1 MRYKSGLA
9 GYLVWAIVPAL
20 LLIRWQGKFVR
31 DSVQLAR
38 YTPPPEV
45 VALAKQANMSEDGRR
60 AFYLTTP
67 TIEAKKVGLK
77 LCDSHSTEKTV
88 ILGCYVSSKGIFI
101 QKVTDKRLA
110 GTMQVTAAHEML
122 HAVYHS
128 HLSEGDRKEIGAE
141 LVRVFDGLNNPRL
154 KKLIQIYRNRNPE
167 QVSSELHSFL
177 GTEVPNLSPKLEQH
191 YAKYFVDR
199 ATVVAM
205 AQRNEQTFAQIV
217 NKAEV
222 IDRQLKSMKADLDRR
237 EQSVKEQGGNIEQ
250 QRRQLERIGNG
261 NPEEYN
267 NRLVGFNQQV
277 NSYNGQIQVLKQQIT
292 TYNRLVNSYNTL
304 SSEEK
309 SLNESLR
316 NGGSP
321 QVLPSAPQEVAP
333 VSPQGN

>member
-1 MRYKSGLA
+1 M
-9 GYLVWAIVPAL
+9 PAV

-38 YTPPPEV
+38 YNPPPEV
-45 VALAKQANMSEDGRR
+45 AALAKQANMSEDGRR

-77 LCDSHSTEKTV
+77 LCDNHSTEKTV

-101 QKVTDKRLA
+101 QKVTDQRLA

-122 HAVYHS
+122 HAVYHN
-128 HLSEGDRKEIGAE
+128 HLSDGEQKEIGAE
-141 LVRVFDGLNNPRL
+141 LVRVFEGLNNPRL
-154 KKLIQIYRNRNPE
+154 KKLIQIYRDRNPN
-167 QVSSELHSFL
+167 QVNSELHSFL

-205 AQRNEQTFAQIV
+205 AQKNEQTFAQIV
-217 NKAEV
+217 SKAEA
-222 IDRQLKSMKADLDRR
+222 IDRQLKSMKGDLDRR
-237 EQSVKEQGGNIEQ
+237 EQQVKEQGSNIEQ
-250 QRRQLERIGNG
+250 QRRQLERIGN
-261 NPEEYN
+261 PDEYN
-267 NRLVGFNQQV
+267 SRLTSFNQQV
-277 NSYNGQIQVLKQQIT
+277 NAYNGQIQILKQHIT
-292 TYNRLVNSYNTL
+292 NYNKLVNSYNAL

-316 NGGSP
+316 TGGSP

-333 VSPQGN
+333 GNSPGN

>member
-20 LLIRWQGKFVR
+20 LLIRWQGKFVS
-31 DSVQLAR
+31 DTVQLAR

-45 VALAKQANMSEDGRR
+45 AALALQANMSEDGRR

-77 LCDSHSTEKTV
+77 LCDNHSTEKTV

-101 QKVTDKRLA
+101 QKVTDKRLS

-122 HAVYHS
+122 HAVYHN
-128 HLSEGDRKEIGAE
+128 HISEGDRKEIDTE
-141 LVRVFDGLNNPRL
+141 LVRFFETLNNPRL
-154 KKLIQIYRNRNPE
+154 KKLIQIYRDRNPK
-167 QVSSELHSFL
+167 QVTSELHSFL

-205 AQRNEQTFAQIV
+205 AQKNEQTFAQIV
-217 NKAEV
+217 SKAEAL
-222 IDRQLKSMKADLDRR
+222 DRQLKSMKGDLDRR
-237 EQSVKEQGGNIEQ
+237 EQQVKEQGSNIEQ
-250 QRRQLERIGNG
+250 QRRQLERIGN
-261 NPEEYN
+261 PEEYN
-267 NRLVGFNQQV
+267 NRLISFNQQV
-277 NSYNGQIQVLKQQIT
+277 HSYNGQIQILKQQIT
-292 TYNRLVNSYNTL
+292 NYNRLVSSYNAL

-333 VSPQGN
+333 VSQQ